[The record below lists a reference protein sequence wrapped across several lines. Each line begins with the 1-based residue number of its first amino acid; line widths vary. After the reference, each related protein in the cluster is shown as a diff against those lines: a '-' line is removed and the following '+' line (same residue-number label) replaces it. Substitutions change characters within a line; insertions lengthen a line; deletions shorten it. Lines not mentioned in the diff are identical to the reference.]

1 MGAHLTERRGLLA
14 LVVIVLL
21 ASGLH
26 PKHHGVWLLEVFPM
40 LIGIPIL
47 ICTHEQFPLT
57 PLTYRL
63 MAIHAMILM
72 IGAYYTYAEV
82 PLGRW
87 AQDAFGLARNHY
99 DRLGHLAQG
108 FVPAI
113 VLREL
118 LLRTSPLQR
127 GGWLF
132 FLISTSCLGFSALYE
147 LLEGACAFVFNQSA
161 TTFLAI
167 QGDEW
172 DTQWD
177 MTMALI
183 GAITAQLTLAPLHD
197 RQLHTQAD
205 TAGSSSVPPPSRKPV
220 IACIAITI
228 TLMPGPAMAA
238 PEIANT
244 SAASHMQLGQSPLQ
258 HEQLGLFDGTA
269 FTVTTGR
276 CTNCPTPPQAL
287 WYFAN
292 ETIAIPASQEGQ
304 ESVHQP
310 PFLMWLGSPELIPH
324 ATLGPDQTHLDIP
337 GIDSVSLRLTPKL
350 PTNQSYYNDATGRF
364 FSSHP
369 LRLRGR
375 TVSTA
380 EGPSFEART
389 IWPEDFLLTPEQ
401 THTVD
406 ADDRTISRLMESAD
420 RLPADTITTHRLW
433 GNADASWAGKPVL
446 AAVLNG
452 AQGDDDEA
460 HGGHFGMVT
469 GRVGPKGE
477 WADWIVNNF
486 YDPDVVSEKG
496 ILPAMVPMD
505 NYLMDLNSGQSYYR
519 PSALLVLVLKQDRI
533 SAAYQADIQDVFR
546 RFYRHELDYDHS
558 LLNCAGFSI
567 DELRRLGWQIP
578 LQGPSN
584 RLKATAG
591 YVYMAASDRSLA
603 SGLKVYRYFS
613 EELTRLLPRV
623 TFEAIGNDLL
633 HLLQQSNP
641 RRELTPFE
649 QWLRED
655 VEALLYV
662 HIPQIPSSRA
672 MGTSAVASLDE
683 YQQRVPSNRSQWKT
697 VAVPPRPF
705 PSELRIAPA
714 PVEAAT
720 IPNPVLALVIGF
732 LVSLAWAGRVLL
744 QRRNRRLMTSS

>member
-1 MGAHLTERRGLLA
+1 MTPPLTEHRRLLM
-14 LVVIVLL
+14 LVVIVLAL
-21 ASGLH
+21 SGLN
-26 PKHHGVWLLEVFPM
+26 PKHHGVWLLEVFPV

-47 ICTHEQFPLT
+47 IRTHEQFPLT
-57 PLTYRL
+57 PVAYRL
-63 MAIHAMILM
+63 MAGHAVILI

-87 AQDAFGLARNHY
+87 VQDAFGLARNYY

-113 VLREL
+113 VMREL

-132 FLISTSCLGFSALYE
+132 FMVCSTCLGFSALYE
-147 LLEGACAFVFNQSA
+147 LLEGATAFVFNQSA
-161 TTFLAI
+161 TTFLAT

-183 GAITAQLTLAPLHD
+183 GAIAAQLLLAPLHD
-197 RQLHTQAD
+197 RQLRTPSGSEMDSHSPPITV
-205 TAGSSSVPPPSRKPV
+205 AGILLATTVVFDPGPV
-220 IACIAITI
+220 IAAPALDGT
-228 TLMPGPAMAA
+228 MPS
-238 PEIANT
+238 
-244 SAASHMQLGQSPLQ
+244 SAAHIGRSPLQ
-258 HEQLGLFDGTA
+258 QEPLGLFDGTA
-269 FTVTTGR
+269 FTLTTGW
-276 CTNCPTPPQAL
+276 CSDCPTPPQAL

-292 ETIAIPASQEGQ
+292 ETIAIPADQKSQDSAAQ
-304 ESVHQP
+304 L
-310 PFLMWLGSPELIPH
+310 PFLVWLGSPELISQ
-324 ATLGPDQTHLDIP
+324 ATLSTDHAYLNIADSSHLP
-337 GIDSVSLRLTPKL
+337 FRLTPKL
-350 PTNQSYYNDATGRF
+350 TTNQSYYSKATADF

-380 EGPSFEART
+380 EGPLFEART
-389 IWPEDFLLTPEQ
+389 IWPGDYLLTPDRAR
-401 THTVD
+401 TVD
-406 ADDRTISRLMESAD
+406 ADDQTISRLIENKD
-420 RLPADTITTHRLW
+420 RLNTDTIATHQLW
-433 GNADASWAGKPVL
+433 GKADASWAGKPVL
-446 AAVLNG
+446 GAILNG

-460 HGGHFGMVT
+460 HGGHFGIVT

-477 WADWIVNNF
+477 WADWLVNNF

-533 SAAYQADIQDVFR
+533 PAAYQANIQDVFR
-546 RFYRHELDYDHS
+546 RLYRHELDYDHS
-558 LLNCAGFSI
+558 LLNCAGLSV
-567 DELRRLGWQIP
+567 DQLRMLGWRIP

-584 RLKATAG
+584 RLKATVG
-591 YVYMAASDRSLA
+591 YVYMAASDRSLT
-603 SGLKVYRYFS
+603 SGLKAYRYFT

-633 HLLQQSNP
+633 HLLQQANP
-641 RRELTPFE
+641 QRQLTPFE

-655 VEALLYV
+655 VEAVLYV
-662 HIPQIPSSRA
+662 QIPQVPSSRA
-672 MGTSAVASLDE
+672 MGTYAVATLDE
-683 YQQRVPSNRSQWKT
+683 YQERVPSDRSKWKT
-697 VAVPPRPF
+697 IAVPPRPF
-705 PSELRIAPA
+705 PAELRVAPT
-714 PVEAAT
+714 PIEATT
-720 IPNPVLALVIGF
+720 IPPSVLALTAGCMVG
-732 LVSLAWAGRVLL
+732 LVWLGRLL
-744 QRRNRRLMTSS
+744 IRRQ